1 MNAKKI
7 MLGYVSFFLCLSLFA
22 CSQEEQ
28 TPEEAFNDFAGHLQQ
43 ENYKEM
49 YELLTDSAKEAI
61 SAKAFIERY
70 EKIYQGIEAK
80 ELTITVEQID
90 GETKR
95 SKDEP
100 YPLFFTQRMMTRAGE
115 VTTEAVAELVF
126 HDETKTWK
134 IDWTP
139 GLIFPELAE
148 GDKVR
153 VETLHA
159 KRGELF
165 DRNRSGLAVNGVM
178 YEIGIVPERIESEQ
192 ETVERLAKV
201 LGLSQQQMKEALLQ
215 EWIKPDMF
223 VPLLSIPVE
232 QQETLAQIQ
241 DIAGATY
248 REVGARVYPFKQ
260 ATAHLTGYIGSIS
273 AEELEQLG
281 SEGYQA
287 HDQIGK
293 AGLEKILEHRLR
305 GEDGSVIYIVDQEG
319 NPKAEIARKEAVD
332 GEDIQL
338 TIDAGQQQMIYE
350 QFSNEP
356 GTAVS
361 LNPKTGEVLSL
372 VSSPAYDP
380 NEFIRG
386 LTAEAWQQL
395 NEGEAKPLLN
405 RFTQRYAPGSIMKP
419 VTAAIGLAH
428 NWDGEEKK
436 QISGKRWQKDSSWG
450 NYAVTRVKEV
460 NHVDLTGALVHS
472 DNIYFAQMAL
482 ELGAEAFLSGLNSFG
497 FNEEIPFPYGM
508 AMSTVAN
515 NGINSDIQ
523 LADTAYGQGE
533 LLVTPLHL
541 ALMYAPFI
549 TGEMPKPLLYK
560 DEPPSVWKADV
571 METEDAG
578 KIVADLT
585 AVVAEGTG
593 TASSLDTVTLAGKTG
608 TTEYK
613 RSQDEAG
620 KENGGFIAFH
630 ADNPELMVLMMI
642 ENVENRGGSSYVVPR
657 VRAILEQLFQ
667 D

>member
-1 MNAKKI
+1 MDAKKI
-7 MLGYVSFFLCLSLFA
+7 MLGCVSILLCLSIFA
-22 CSQEEQ
+22 CSKEEQ
-28 TPEEAFNDFAGHLQQ
+28 TPEEAFHDFAGYLQQ
-43 ENYKEM
+43 GNYEEM

-80 ELTITVEQID
+80 ELTINVEQID
-90 GETKR
+90 EETKR
-95 SKDEP
+95 SKNEP
-100 YPLFFTQRMMTRAGE
+100 YPLSFTQRMLTRAGE
-115 VTTEAVAELVF
+115 VTTAAVAELVF

-153 VETLHA
+153 VETLPA

-178 YEIGIVPERIESEQ
+178 YEIGLVPERIESEQ
-192 ETVERLAKV
+192 ETVEQLAHV
-201 LGLSQQQMKEALLQ
+201 LGLSQQQIKEALQQ

-232 QQETLAQIQ
+232 QQETVAQIH

-260 ATAHLTGYIGSIS
+260 ATAHLTGYIGPIS
-273 AEELEQLG
+273 AEELEKLN

-293 AGLEKILEHRLR
+293 AGLEKIVEPKLR
-305 GEDGSVIYIVDQEG
+305 GEDGSVIYIVDQQG
-319 NPKAEIARKEAVD
+319 NQKAEIARKEAVD

-361 LNPKTGEVLSL
+361 LNPNTGEVLSL

-386 LTAEAWQQL
+386 LTAEAWQRL
-395 NEGEAKPLLN
+395 NENEAKPLLN

-428 NWDGEEKK
+428 NWDSEEEK
-436 QISGKRWQKDSSWG
+436 QISGKQWQKDSSWG
-450 NYAVTRVKEV
+450 NYAITRVNEV
-460 NHVDLTGALVHS
+460 NRVDLTAALVHS

-482 ELGAEAFLSGLNSFG
+482 ELGADAFLSGLNSFG
-497 FNEEIPFPYGM
+497 FHEEIPFPYGM

-515 NGINSDIQ
+515 NGISSDIQ

-541 ALMYAPFI
+541 ALLYAPFI

-560 DEPPSVWKADV
+560 DERPSVWKADV
-571 METEDAG
+571 IETEDAG

-585 AVVAEGTG
+585 AVAAEGVG
-593 TASSLDTVTLAGKTG
+593 GAGTLAGKTG

-613 RSQDEAG
+613 QTQGEAG

-630 ADNPELMVLMMI
+630 ADNPEQLVLMMI
-642 ENVENRGGSSYVVPR
+642 ENVEHRGGSSYVVPK
-657 VRAILEQLFQ
+657 VRAILEQLAQ
-667 D
+667 E